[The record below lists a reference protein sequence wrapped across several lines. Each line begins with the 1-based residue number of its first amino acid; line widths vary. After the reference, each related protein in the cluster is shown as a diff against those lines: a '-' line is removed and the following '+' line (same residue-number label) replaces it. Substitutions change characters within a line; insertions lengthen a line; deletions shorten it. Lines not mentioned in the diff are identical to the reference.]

1 MQPLKRKGQDRLGQN
16 RGLRLVKWR
25 NEDNYEC
32 KGTQAAHRQAIEET
46 RREASLDPVA
56 KVRGASKEAERR
68 KQSAVN
74 QNRLATKFG
83 DSDDSDKEKG
93 TAAKRESSEKT
104 KVKKGLFDKAGKP
117 KEEQESQ
124 TKAKTPKG
132 SSRSNSPSPDRRK
145 DRPNSKVDLSSSDSS
160 QGKKEG
166 QKPHQQD
173 TKNGVPQAGN

>member
-1 MQPLKRKGQDRLGQN
+1 M
-16 RGLRLVKWR
+16 VKWR

-93 TAAKRESSEKT
+93 TAAKSESSEKT
-104 KVKKGLFDKAGKP
+104 KVKKGFLTRQESPKKNRKARPKQKHQKAAHGATAHPQTEGKP
-117 KEEQESQ
+117 DQAQEWI
-124 TKAKTPKG
+124 
-132 SSRSNSPSPDRRK
+132 
-145 DRPNSKVDLSSSDSS
+145 
-160 QGKKEG
+160 
-166 QKPHQQD
+166 
-173 TKNGVPQAGN
+173 